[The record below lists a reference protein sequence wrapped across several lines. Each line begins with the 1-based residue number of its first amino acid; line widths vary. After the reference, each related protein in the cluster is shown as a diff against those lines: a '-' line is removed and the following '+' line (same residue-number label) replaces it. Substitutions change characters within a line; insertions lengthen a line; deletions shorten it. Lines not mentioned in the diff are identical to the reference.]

1 MKRLDIEGI
10 RERHEDSDHQKI
22 PEWLLANQD
31 LWIRGLCD
39 AYNECRDDRGDLL
52 TEVDRLQSELKPLR
66 KIYNAVNLMLNELG
80 AYGEIT
86 TMHDTVSDLMDE
98 LHDFDGGV
106 YTRID
111 LEQTK

>member
-10 RERHEDSDHQKI
+10 RERHER
-22 PEWLLANQD
+22 D
-31 LWIRGLCD
+31 LSLRIIGPKATGMDYVHRQTQL
-39 AYNECRDDRGDLL
+39 DRGNLII
-52 TEVDRLQSELKPLR
+52 EVTRLRGELKPLR

>member
-1 MKRLDIEGI
+1 MTAKLDIEGI
-10 RERHEDSDHQKI
+10 RERVKKDSVQIILD
-22 PEWLLANQD
+22 PEVAPVPPDGVVYFDFTVN
-31 LWIRGLCD
+31 
-39 AYNECRDDRGDLL
+39 LL
-52 TEVDRLQSELKPLR
+52 TEIDRLNGELTPLR

-111 LEQTK
+111 LEQAK

>member
-1 MKRLDIEGI
+1 MKTDNTKLDIEGI
-10 RERHEDSDHQKI
+10 RVKHLKFQR
-22 PEWLLANQD
+22 LT
-31 LWIRGLCD
+31 
-39 AYNECRDDRGDLL
+39 DDEITDLL
-52 TEVDRLQSELKPLR
+52 IEVDRLQSELKPLR